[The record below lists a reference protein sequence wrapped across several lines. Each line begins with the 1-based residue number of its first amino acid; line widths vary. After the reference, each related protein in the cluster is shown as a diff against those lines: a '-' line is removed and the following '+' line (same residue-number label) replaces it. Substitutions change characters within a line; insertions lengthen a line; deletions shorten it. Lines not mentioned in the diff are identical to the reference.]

1 LGAVFVVEGL
11 VGGGG
16 GHEAIVAQAVGWPSG
31 PSVWPAKGRHSADR
45 ATAPQR
51 DPDSSTSKS

>member
-1 LGAVFVVEGL
+1 VEGL